1 MLMQGIS
8 IAGAVMVLTAY
19 TAHQL
24 RRMRSETYLYQLLN
38 LFGGILLVTA
48 AMSTKQI
55 GLILMEG
62 AWALVSAYGVVR
74 LFRKKPDDHES
85 SGLR

>member
-8 IAGAVMVLTAY
+8 IAGAVLVLTAY

-24 RRMRSETYLYQLLN
+24 ERMKSETYVYQLLN
-38 LFGGILLVTA
+38 LFGGAMLVTA
-48 AMSTKQI
+48 AVDTRQI

-62 AWALVSAYGVVR
+62 AWTVVSAYGLVR
-74 LFRKKPDDHES
+74 MMGKRFATKHGDAS
-85 SGLR
+85 

>member
-8 IAGAVMVLTAY
+8 IVGAVLVLTAY

-24 RRMRSETYLYQLLN
+24 ERMKSGTYLYQLLN
-38 LFGGILLVTA
+38 LLGGILLVTA
-48 AMSTKQI
+48 AVSTEQI

-62 AWALVSAYGVVR
+62 AWAVVSAYGLVR
-74 LFRKKPDDHES
+74 LMRKKS
-85 SGLR
+85 VATR